1 MPRYITPEEK
11 AERKKAVLEY
21 DFDSDESPSDP
32 VGSTALLDYLIARRK
47 TIEASIAAERL
58 AGNEH
63 KEACERTA
71 LAEIIALE
79 QRLPELMSS

>member
-1 MPRYITPEEK
+1 MNNCKVCDDDGLNCNICG
-11 AERKKAVLEY
+11 
-21 DFDSDESPSDP
+21 FDPGKSSASPAC
-32 VGSTALLDYLIARRK
+32 STALIEYIVSRRK

-71 LAEIIALE
+71 LAELEALE
-79 QRLPELMSS
+79 RRLPELVSR